1 MHTPWFKPGAV
12 ALAILASI
20 PVQAADL
27 VISQA
32 YGGGGNSGAV
42 WRNDFVELFNRG
54 NAPVDLAGWSLQYAS
69 ASGSSWQKT
78 ALSGS
83 LQPGQYLLIQQA
95 SGAGGSQNLPSPD
108 VLGTIAMSGTAGK
121 LALVSHNTALSC
133 GASAGSCAGVAGIVD
148 FLGYGS
154 ANNSETSPT
163 PALSNTTAALR
174 NNNGCADR
182 DNNSADFT
190 VGTPAPRNRASAAAA
205 CGEVLP
211 PPPPEGQT
219 RIHQIQGAAHRS
231 PLEGLVVENVPGIVI
246 AKKANGFW
254 MMDALGDGNPAT
266 SEGLFVFT
274 GSAPTV
280 AVGDA
285 VRVKGTVAEYRPGGS
300 GGANNLTLTQLTGP
314 TISLESQGNTLP
326 VELIGQGGR
335 AIPASVIENDAT
347 GDVEAPGVVFD
358 PAQDGLDFWESLEG
372 MNLRLADAV
381 ASGPSSSY
389 QEIPV
394 LADNGIAA
402 GTRTP
407 RGGIVIAAE
416 DYNPERL
423 ILDDVLASLP
433 TVNVGAH
440 LGGIEGVLDYG
451 FGNYKLYPRN
461 SPAVLDDGLVAEA
474 AAPALPGQLSIAAYN
489 VENLDALEAESKF
502 QRLAAQIVGNLR
514 SPDLVGLME
523 IQDNNGATNDG
534 TVNADATLDRLVGA
548 IQAAGG
554 PAYAYRYISPA
565 DGQDG
570 GEPGGNIRPVLLYNP
585 AKLSFVD
592 KAGGNALT
600 ATSVLAD
607 GSLSLSP
614 GRIDPANPAFT
625 NSRKPLAGEFLV
637 NGRRLVV
644 IANHFN
650 SKGGDQPLMG
660 RYQPPTRNS
669 EVQRKAQATVVA
681 DFVTEL
687 QAKDPAARMLVL
699 GDLNDFEF
707 SESVVILKAAGL
719 HDLIETLPKAERYT
733 YVYEGN
739 SQALDHILVSGEVLA
754 KDQPVY
760 DVVHANA
767 EFADQASDHDPEL
780 LRLSIAPAAQDVTA
794 QLAVAKSGLVY
805 DRVSKLYKGR
815 LSLKNNGAPLAGP
828 LTLRFAGLPAGV
840 TLASGNVPGQ
850 PSWQQVAQPLTAGA
864 SLSVS
869 IRFKILGSAKPA
881 YSLSILN
888 GQP

>member
-12 ALAILASI
+12 ALAILASL
-20 PVQAADL
+20 PAQAADL

-32 YGGGGNSGAV
+32 YGGGGNSGAT

-54 NAPVDLAGWSLQYAS
+54 SAPVDLSGWSLQYAS
-69 ASGSSWQKT
+69 ASGGSWQKT

-95 SGAGGSQNLPSPD
+95 AGAGGSQNLPSPD
-108 VLGTIAMSGTAGK
+108 VIGTIAMSGTAGK

-133 GASAGSCAGVAGIVD
+133 GAAAGSCAGVAGIVD

-174 NNNGCADR
+174 NDNGCTDS
-182 DNNSADFT
+182 DNNAADFT
-190 VGTPAPRNRASAAAA
+190 LATPAPRNRTSAVAA

-211 PPPPEGQT
+211 PPPPQGQT

-231 PLEGLVVENVPGIVI
+231 PLEGQAVENLPGIVV

-254 MMDALGDGNPAT
+254 MMDAIGDGNPAT
-266 SEGLFVFT
+266 SEGLYVYT
-274 GSAPTV
+274 GSAPNV

-285 VRVKGTVAEYRPGGS
+285 VRVSGTVAEYRPGGS
-300 GGANNLTLTQLTGP
+300 GGASNLTITQLTGP
-314 TISLESQGNTLP
+314 TVVVESQGNALP
-326 VELIGQGGR
+326 VAVIGQGGR
-335 AIPASVIENDAT
+335 AIPTAVIENDAS
-347 GDVEAPGVVFD
+347 GDVEAAGVVFD

-372 MNLRLADAV
+372 MNLRVADAV
-381 ASGPSSSY
+381 ASGPTSKY
-389 QEIPV
+389 KEIPV
-394 LADNGIAA
+394 LADNGLAT

-407 RGGIVIAAE
+407 RGGIVIDAD

-423 ILDDVLASLP
+423 ILDDVLATLP

-440 LGGIEGVLDYG
+440 LGGVEGVLDYG
-451 FGNYKLYPRN
+451 FGNYKLYPRTA
-461 SPAVLDDGLVAEA
+461 PAVLDDGLAAETASPA
-474 AAPALPGQLSIAAYN
+474 AAAQLSIAAYN
-489 VENLDALEAESKF
+489 VENLDALEPEAKF
-502 QRLAAQIVGNLR
+502 QRLAAQIVGNLQ
-514 SPDLVGLME
+514 SPDLLGLME
-523 IQDNNGATNDG
+523 IQDDNGATNDG
-534 TVNADATLDRLVGA
+534 VVGADATLDRLVSA

-554 PAYAYRYISPA
+554 PAYAWRYISPT

-570 GEPGGNIRPVLLYNP
+570 GEPGGNIRAVLMFNP
-585 AKLSFVD
+585 ARLSFVD
-592 KAGGNALT
+592 KAGGDAQT
-600 ATSVLAD
+600 ATAVLAD
-607 GSLSLSP
+607 GGLSLSP
-614 GRIDPANPAFT
+614 GRIDPTNPAFA
-625 NSRKPLAGEFLV
+625 NSRKPLAGEFRV

-650 SKGGDQPLMG
+650 SKGGDQPLFG
-660 RYQPPTRNS
+660 RYQPPARSS

-681 DFVTEL
+681 DFVREL
-687 QAKDPAARMLVL
+687 TARDPAAHVVVL

-707 SESVVILKAAGL
+707 SESVGLLKAAGL

-739 SQALDHILVSGEVLA
+739 AQALDHILVSGEVLA

-780 LRLSIAPAAQDVTA
+780 LRISIALAAQDVTA
-794 QLAVAKSGLVY
+794 QLAVSKSGLVY
-805 DRVSKLYKGR
+805 DRVSKLYKGT
-815 LSLKNNGAPLAGP
+815 LSLKNNGSALAGP

-850 PSWQQVAQPLTAGA
+850 PSWQQVAKPLAAGA
-864 SLSVS
+864 NLSVS
-869 IRFKILGSAKPA
+869 ISFKLSGGAKPA